1 MDYNDRDSSTGRGF
15 VTDQAI
21 KYSVTRRRFLRDAT
35 LTSLGLIAAACAP
48 GSTPNPSGGG
58 GGTAAKG
65 GEFHGGWPYVLP
77 PQGHYNYFA
86 TNAIIGDSIYRDLFI
101 PSLAV
106 YRWADAKWDYW
117 LAESSKQNGD
127 NFEVKLRSGLK
138 WDDGKAFTAKDVVT
152 TYMVGRIASF
162 GIWSFIDKVEA
173 VDDLNVRFHYS
184 RPTSLGERLILRNQI
199 KPDSVYGAL
208 AKKAADFYSGGGT
221 NSTDAGKA
229 LIKEMNDFRPAAPP
243 SVGPYK
249 LDPASVTAAQ
259 LTLVRNNGGLFAD
272 KVNFDKVVVY
282 QGETAEITP
291 LVLNGD
297 IDYAT
302 HGFPLATDKAF
313 QDKGY
318 RIIRG
323 PIFTGPALYFHW
335 ENAPE
340 FQDKRLRQAVAMAF
354 NREEAG
360 KIFYGTSAR
369 APKYMTGFPDSLVPN
384 WISTADQGKLNAYA
398 FDATKADALMKDA
411 GFAKGGDGIYAK
423 GGKPLAFELYFP
435 SDFQDWAAAATY
447 ASDALNKFGIKITPR
462 GAIRSTQLPDTNAGK
477 FQIALNPWG
486 IANPHPQQS
495 LVRPFREFSKDA
507 PGGGMKYPLTQQYS
521 GGSINFDTVL
531 DDSIA
536 GFDIA
541 KQKDPITKISLAFN
555 ELLPCIPI
563 YERLNNNP
571 VNDKAGRTAGWP
583 ADTDK
588 VYTQGGGDNFTI
600 VMIMDG
606 TLHKP

>member
-1 MDYNDRDSSTGRGF
+1 MTDSAFR
-15 VTDQAI
+15 
-21 KYSVTRRRFLRDAT
+21 YSVSRRRFLRDAT
-35 LTSLGLIAAACAP
+35 LTSLGLIAAACTPTP
-48 GSTPNPSGGG
+48 GGGTPSGGG
-58 GGTAAKG
+58 ARG
-65 GEFHGGWPYVLP
+65 GEFHAGWPYVLP

-106 YRWADAKWDYW
+106 YRWADNKWDFW
-117 LAESSKQNGD
+117 LAQSATQNGD
-127 NFEVKLRSGLK
+127 NYDVKLRSGLK
-138 WDDGKAFTAKDVVT
+138 WDDGKPFTSKDVVT
-152 TYMVGRIASF
+152 TYMVGRVASF
-162 GIWSFIDKVEA
+162 NIWNFIDKVEA
-173 VDDLNVRFHYS
+173 VDDLTVRFHYT

-208 AKKAADFYSGGGT
+208 AKKAQDFYAGGGT

-229 LIKEMNDFRPAAPP
+229 LIKEMNDFRPSGPP

-249 LDPASVTAAQ
+249 LDPASITAAQ
-259 LTLVRNNGGLFAD
+259 LTLVRNAGGLFAD

-297 IDYAT
+297 VDYAT

-313 QDKGY
+313 QDKGF

-360 KIFYGTSAR
+360 KIFYGTSAK
-369 APKYMTGFPDSLVPN
+369 APKYMAGFADSLVPN
-384 WISTADQGKLNAYA
+384 WVNSADQSKLNSYA
-398 FDATKADALMKDA
+398 LDTAKADGLMKDA
-411 GFAKGGDGIYAK
+411 GYAKGTDGIYAK
-423 GGKPLAFELYFP
+423 GGKQLAFELYFP

-447 ASDALNKFGIKITPR
+447 TSDALNKFGIKITPR
-462 GAIRSTQLPDTNAGK
+462 GAIRSTQLPDTNNGK
-477 FQIALNPWG
+477 FQIAFNPWG
-486 IANPHPQQS
+486 TPNPHPQVS
-495 LVRPFREFSKDA
+495 LIRPFREFSKEA
-507 PGGGMKYPLTQQYS
+507 PGGGMKYPLTQTYS
-521 GGSINFDTVL
+521 GGQINFDTVI
-531 DDSIA
+531 DDAIA
-536 GFDIA
+536 GFDTA
-541 KQKDPITKISLAFN
+541 KQKDPITKLAIAFN

-571 VNDKAGRTAGWP
+571 VNEKARVAGWKP
-583 ADTDK
+583 DGDPI
-588 VYTQGGGDNFTI
+588 YNQGGGDNFTV
-600 VMIMDG
+600 VMLMDG
-606 TLHKP
+606 TLHKI